1 MMKKVIELKGIVKTF
16 GSVLANDHIDFE
28 LRSGE
33 IHSLLGENGA
43 GKSSL
48 MNVLAGVY
56 QPDSGE
62 IIFKGERVDI
72 PSPRHSI
79 DMGIGMIH
87 QHFKLVEAHTV
98 LDNMLAGMSKGI
110 FLDKKKY
117 RNQVLE
123 LSKKY
128 GLDIDPDSIIDDLS
142 VAQKQRV
149 EILKVLFRG
158 ATILI
163 LDEPTAVLTPQ
174 ETEKLFTIINNLKD
188 NDHAIVFISHK
199 LDEVLSISDRVTVLR
214 NGKNVS
220 TLDNKNLDSGIL
232 ISNMVGQTL
241 DLAIE
246 RPITSK
252 ESKLLEVKDLSV
264 LRPDGAHGLKNVS
277 FDLFNGE
284 VLGVAGLAGSGQKE
298 LCEAIAGL
306 QEKLSGTIVFK
317 GDDIT
322 GSTPRQIIK
331 KGISMSFVPEDRLGM
346 GLVASMD
353 LVDNVLL
360 KAYLKQPGIFV
371 DRNQARVEAEKLVD
385 KLSID
390 TPSVDINVSK
400 LSGGNI
406 QKVLL
411 GREIELQPELII
423 TAYPAR
429 GLDIGSAYKIY
440 DLLNEQK
447 TNGNGI
453 IFIGEDLDVLLQIS
467 DRLMV
472 MCNGEVT
479 GIVNPDTVTKEDIG
493 YMMVGRKIEGV
504 NSDD

>member
-1 MMKKVIELKGIVKTF
+1 MEKVIELKGIVKTF
-16 GSVLANDHIDFE
+16 GSVLANDHIDFT
-28 LRSGE
+28 LQSGE

-56 QPDSGE
+56 QPDGGE
-62 IIFKGERVDI
+62 IYFKGERVDI

-98 LDNMLAGMSKGI
+98 LENMLAGMSKG
-110 FLDKKKY
+110 LLSRKKTYKK
-117 RNQVLE
+117 QVIE
-123 LSKKY
+123 LSQKY
-128 GLDIDPDSIIDDLS
+128 GLDIDPDSIIEDLS

-174 ETEKLFTIINNLKD
+174 ETEKLFTIIDNLKK

-199 LDEVLSISDRVTVLR
+199 LDEVLAISDRITVLR
-214 NGKNVS
+214 NGKNVA
-220 TLDNKNLDSGIL
+220 TLENDNLDTSIL
-232 ISNMVGQTL
+232 ISNMVGKTL
-241 DLAIE
+241 DLAID
-246 RPITSK
+246 RPT
-252 ESKLLEVKDLSV
+252 KLGENKILEVKDLSV
-264 LRPDGAHGLKNVS
+264 LRPDGAFGLKDVS
-277 FDLFNGE
+277 FDLYDGE

-306 QEKLSGTIVFK
+306 QEKLTGTIIFK

-360 KAYLKQPGIFV
+360 KAYLKQPGVFV
-371 DRNQARVEAEKLVD
+371 NRKEARFEAEKLVE

-390 TPSVDINVSK
+390 TPSVDISVSK

-447 TNGNGI
+447 QNGNGI

-467 DRLMV
+467 DRIMV

-479 GIVNPDTVTKEDIG
+479 GIVDPEKATKEDIG

-504 NSDD
+504 IAND